1 MFYISYLYEWKVDEE
16 STVRLILRVMHHV
29 YQLPL
34 LLSLTYCSSD
44 LIGEFDIFLLA
55 KKLQDSLLEVFQE
68 KRNMTLIVKSEES

>member
-1 MFYISYLYEWKVDEE
+1 MKSWWREYCPTHSARYA
-16 STVRLILRVMHHV
+16 SC
-29 YQLPL
+29 LPAATFVNET
-34 LLSLTYCSSD
+34 SLTYCSSD